1 MSDDIKEKAIQEI
14 RSSPTGMFAI
24 WLDESTDVSSCA
36 QLLMFVRY
44 VFLCDIK
51 EEYLL
56 YTQLERTTTAEDVM
70 E

>member
-1 MSDDIKEKAIQEI
+1 
-14 RSSPTGMFAI
+14 MFVI
-24 WLDESTDVSSCA
+24 ELDESTDVSSCG
-36 QLLMFVRY
+36 QLLVFFRY